1 MRLNEVLDYKLNKLD
16 MSQKELE
23 ELKMQLLDN
32 AEEMKKD
39 FLEEGFSEEEA
50 QKKAL
55 DSIELDELIKSIKES
70 SVKKYLTLNRILA
83 IIFVVIYSGFLIK
96 CISHTAG
103 MSSKLLESSYIP
115 FRFSINLVKHI
126 MNNKGPIYEELY
138 ILDQSFIL
146 MLFISFG
153 ILIPIVINKCNS
165 LKANLKIF
173 IVFIL
178 FFSLIFYPRHFNF
191 DLTVLRILACI
202 LGFYILRFFIN
213 RSKAKQY

>member
-1 MRLNEVLDYKLNKLD
+1 MRLSEILDYKLNKLD

-55 DSIELDELIKSIKES
+55 DSIELDELITSIKES
-70 SVKKYLTLNRILA
+70 SIKKYLTLNRILA
-83 IIFVVIYSGFLIK
+83 IIFAVIYSGFLVK
-96 CISHTAG
+96 CISNNAG
-103 MSSKLLESSYIP
+103 MVSDLLESSYIP
-115 FRFSINLVKHI
+115 FRFLINLVKHL
-126 MNNKGPIYEELY
+126 MNYKGPIYEELY

-146 MLFISFG
+146 MLFIPFG

-173 IVFIL
+173 IVFVL

-213 RSKAKQY
+213 KSKAKQY

>member
-1 MRLNEVLDYKLNKLD
+1 MRLSEILDYKLNKLD
-16 MSQKELE
+16 MSQKEVE

-55 DSIELDELIKSIKES
+55 DSIELDELITSIKES
-70 SVKKYLTLNRILA
+70 SIKKYLTLNRILA
-83 IIFVVIYSGFLIK
+83 TIFVVIYSGFLIK
-96 CISHTAG
+96 CISLTAG
-103 MSSKLLESSYIP
+103 MGGKLLDSSYIP

-146 MLFISFG
+146 MLFIP
-153 ILIPIVINKCNS
+153 LVINKCNS

-191 DLTVLRILACI
+191 DLTVLRVLACI